1 MSLTIYTEE
10 MSFELRSECARKFC
24 AAHIA
29 AEDAEVTMST
39 EGEKFACLCGSFE
52 SAVEKA
58 DEVRAEMRKC
68 VAEERPEYSSRQV
81 SGRVLYSWNALVD
94 KAFPGK
100 REIYSTRSKDVKKL
114 LQDAVKAASRTEK
127 KLEAAIAQAGSQRF
141 TA

>member
-1 MSLTIYTEE
+1 
-10 MSFELRSECARKFC
+10 MSFTDESECARKFC

-29 AEDAEVTMST
+29 AEDAEAIMST
-39 EGEKFACLCGSFE
+39 ESEKFARLCGSFKT
-52 SAVEKA
+52 ALEKA
-58 DEVRAEMRKC
+58 VDVRADMRKV
-68 VAEERPEYSSRQV
+68 VAKNNPEYTNQQV

-94 KAFPGK
+94 KAFPGQ